1 MDVEIIGVVGAGVM
15 GRGVAQCAAA
25 AGFSVLLLDSDAAA
39 RAAALPAI
47 RAALRM
53 ERFFH
58 RGAPARDIDA
68 ALARVEVV
76 DDPAALAAACFVFE
90 NVPERWAVKEA
101 VFRALDTHCPP
112 DTILASNTSAIPIAR
127 LAACTRRA
135 PRVLGIHFMNP
146 APQKSTVELIR
157 APLTAEDTIERAL
170 HLLGRLGKQAIVVND
185 APGFV
190 TNRLLMLTINEAI
203 FLMAEKVAPP
213 AEIDRIMTSCLGH
226 TLGPLATADLIGL
239 DVVLDTLHT
248 LSESE
253 HAVKYRPCPLLVE
266 MVNARKLGRKSGEGF
281 FTYPGKVSP

>member
-1 MDVEIIGVVGAGVM
+1 MDVEIVGVVGAGVM

-76 DDPAALAAACFVFE
+76 DDPAALATACFVFE

-203 FLMAEKVAPP
+203 FLVAEEVAPA